1 MLFDMDG
8 TLLDSEPL
16 WLVAETQTT
25 QFMGCTWGQE
35 DQEHCLGGPVSR
47 VVEHIRSKLD
57 PGSWAE
63 FSSDWVEEYLLSK
76 VIEQYNA
83 ERIPWLPGARELV
96 LSARSADLPLA
107 LVTNSPRAVVTGAHV
122 GVIDDLG
129 YDPFDALVVGDEV
142 GDPKPH
148 PQPFV
153 TAAELLVDSVG
164 VALGYMSK
172 IGKGLKSAAD
182 GFEDLAGS
190 IESRL
195 VPRLRT
201 LAKYNIKSTKG
212 APEIPHFKVIEI
224 KDTQFIEGELESEGQ
239 QKALPP
245 A

>member
-1 MLFDMDG
+1 MRPRSPSAVLFDMDG

-153 TAAELLVDSVG
+153 TAAELLGSDPRHCLAVEDSTTGLRAAIAAGCQVI
-164 VALGYMSK
+164 ALGHHLLLDEFADVGR
-172 IGKGLKSAAD
+172 IGSLVGQDFASLW
-182 GFEDLAGS
+182 ELA
-190 IESRL
+190 
-195 VPRLRT
+195 
-201 LAKYNIKSTKG
+201 
-212 APEIPHFKVIEI
+212 
-224 KDTQFIEGELESEGQ
+224 TQKQAS
-239 QKALPP
+239 
-245 A
+245 